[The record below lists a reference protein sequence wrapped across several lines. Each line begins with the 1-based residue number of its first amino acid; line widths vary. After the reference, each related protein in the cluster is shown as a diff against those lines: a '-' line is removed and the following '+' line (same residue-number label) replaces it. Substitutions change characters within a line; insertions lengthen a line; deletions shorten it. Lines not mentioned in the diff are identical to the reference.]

1 MKIYNDLNDQEKKQ
15 ILQKYYIEQKK
26 SLGEI
31 AKLFDTYANKIRRDA
46 IKLKIKIRDKSEAQK
61 NALHSGKSDHPTQGK
76 KRPDKVKQKI
86 GLSVLHS
93 WANLDD
99 TEIEHRKNKA
109 RINWENKSDNE
120 KADILRQANAAVR
133 EAGKTGSKLERFL
146 FNKLLESGL
155 NVEFHKEQ
163 SILNTKLQID
173 LFIPK
178 LNVAIEVDGPSHF
191 EPVWGDDA
199 LKRNRKY
206 DDKKTGLILGKGL
219 YLIRIKQNKD
229 FSKSRGLL
237 ILDKLQKIL
246 DDIKNNKPST
256 NKVLKIGDE

>member
-1 MKIYNDLNDQEKKQ
+1 MNYNKLSDSEKKNFLKQ
-15 ILQKYYIEQKK
+15 HYEVDKK
-26 SLGEI
+26 SFADI
-31 AKLFDTYANKIRRDA
+31 AAFTGTYANKIRRDA

-61 NALHSGKSDHPTQGK
+61 NALNSGKSDHPTRGK
-76 KRPDKVKQKI
+76 KRPDNVKQKI

-93 WANLDD
+93 WENLDD
-99 TEIEHRKNKA
+99 KEIENRKIKA
-109 RINWENKSDNE
+109 RINWVNKSDNE

-133 EAGKTGSKLERFL
+133 EASKTGSKLERFL
-146 FNKLLESGL
+146 LNKLLESGL

-246 DDIKNNKPST
+246 DDIKNNKLST